1 MDRQLPQRKILRLQ
15 GYDYALAGGYFVTV
29 AAHQHGNIF
38 GLIEG
43 EEVVLNDIGKMV
55 CECWLETPQR
65 YLLVQL
71 DEFILM
77 PDHFHA
83 VLFITE
89 PNVGVGLDPTRSDE
103 KDRLPERRA
112 TSRVAPTLGQI
123 IGAFKSISTRRYF
136 SGIKEN
142 NWPELAGKLW
152 QRGYHDRI
160 IRNEN
165 ELHHNRKYV
174 AHNAIKQEKQIS
186 NPI

>member
-1 MDRQLPQRKILRLQ
+1 MKNILHKRKNLRLQ
-15 GYDYALAGGYFVTV
+15 GYDYALAGGYFVSV

-38 GLIEG
+38 GMIDG
-43 EEVVLNDIGKMV
+43 EEVVLNEIGRRV
-55 CECWLETPQR
+55 CACWLETPQR
-65 YLLVQL
+65 YRLIQL

-89 PNVGVGLDPTRSDE
+89 PNGGVGLDPTRSNE

-112 TSRVAPTLGQI
+112 TSRVAPKLGQI

-160 IRNEN
+160 IRSED
-165 ELHHNRKYV
+165 ELHQIRNYATNNAVKHKY
-174 AHNAIKQEKQIS
+174 
-186 NPI
+186 